1 MARWL
6 IVPLAGLLVLQKLGL
21 GRLLGDIVI
30 ERKDVRSIASSIR
43 GELLPN
49 DHS

>member
-30 ERKDVRSIASSIR
+30 EKDVRSIASSIR